1 VKTETKRAAGRE
13 RLAYLAYLPYLLP
26 GLLLFTAVI
35 GVPFLMNIG
44 TSFTEWDGVGTPEWA
59 GLANYKELA
68 GDGEFW
74 ASFRHN
80 ALVIVAMAIAPTA
93 LGLVLAAMLTDL
105 IDRHFGSRV
114 ASVLRACVYLPQ
126 VLPVVIAG
134 VVWSWL
140 LSAEDGAVNEVL
152 AAAGLDSLAHD
163 WLGDPATALWSVL
176 VVMLWIQVGFPLVVF
191 MSGLQRVDP
200 SLYEA
205 AEIDGAS
212 WARRFWHV
220 TVPQIRP
227 EIFVVLL
234 WTTIAALKVFAPI
247 YVLTKGGPGG
257 ATNVPAYYSF
267 QNFFDKTEV
276 GYGSAITTVMTLIIV
291 ALTVVFL
298 RLQGQGPEGER

>member
-1 VKTETKRAAGRE
+1 MSKRGE
-13 RLAYLAYLPYLLP
+13 RLGYLPYLVP
-26 GLLLFTAVI
+26 GALLFTAVI
-35 GVPFLMNIG
+35 GVPFLMNLG
-44 TSFTEWDGVGTPEWA
+44 TSFTEWSGVGTPEWT

-80 ALVIVAMAIAPTA
+80 GLVIVGMALVPTA
-93 LGLVLAAMLTDL
+93 IGLVLAALLTDL
-105 IDRHFGSRV
+105 IGRNFGPRV

-126 VLPVVIAG
+126 VLPMVVAG
-134 VVWSWL
+134 VVWTWL
-140 LSAEDGAVNEVL
+140 LNPDSGAVNAVL
-152 AAAGLDSLAHD
+152 RAAGLDALAHN
-163 WLGDPATALWSVL
+163 WLGDPATALWSVM
-176 VVMLWIQVGFPLVVF
+176 VVMVWVQIGFPLVVF
-191 MSGLQRVDP
+191 MSGLQRIDP

-212 WARRFWHV
+212 WGRRFRHI

-234 WTTIAALKVFAPI
+234 WTTIASLKVFAPI

-257 ATNVPAYYSF
+257 ATNVPSYYSYL
-267 QNFFDKTEV
+267 NFFDKTDV
-276 GYGSAITTVMTLIIV
+276 GYGSAISTVLTLIIV

-298 RLQGQGPEGER
+298 RLQGQSSEGER